1 MKRFLFILMAVF
13 LLFPGA
19 VSAQRNLDP
28 ILVDQPSNF
37 VFDCKNDIFIEI
49 STQAVV
55 GNVVAQRRA
64 KNQFLAMTVK
74 ILYLAEKEL
83 DGLDKASFTLV
94 HTEGDGSKTK
104 YPLNYA
110 MSMIATRNKGNYV
123 SFGQTLKLPSYWT
136 LDLVFDIDTL
146 DRKNWELIF
155 TPMSRGGTD
164 VYCEIVV
171 PFTAR

>member
-1 MKRFLFILMAVF
+1 MKRFLFILLTVF
-13 LLFPGA
+13 LMSPGI

-28 ILVDQPSNF
+28 ILVDQPSNY

-55 GNVVAQRRA
+55 GNVVAQRVA
-64 KNQFLAMTVK
+64 KNQFLSMTVK
-74 ILYLAEKEL
+74 ILYLADKEL
-83 DGLDKASFTLV
+83 NGLDKASFTLV
-94 HTEGDGSKTK
+94 HTEGDGSRKE
-104 YPLNYA
+104 YPLNFA

-123 SFGQTLKLPSYWT
+123 SFGQPLKLPSYWT
-136 LDLVFDIDTL
+136 MDLVFDIDTL

-155 TPMSRGGTD
+155 TPMSRGGND